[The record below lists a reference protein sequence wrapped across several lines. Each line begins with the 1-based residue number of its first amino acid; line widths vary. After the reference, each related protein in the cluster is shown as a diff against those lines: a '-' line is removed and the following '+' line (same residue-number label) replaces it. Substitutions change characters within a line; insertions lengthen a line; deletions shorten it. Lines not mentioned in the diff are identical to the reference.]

1 MEKDC
6 VINPS
11 TGRAVMANSRLGK
24 KILKARKKE
33 VKPPTQ
39 SPPANK
45 RPTVKSKKPTEP
57 KEPAPTNKRPRAEPK
72 KEPKK
77 AEPKKAE
84 PKKAEPKKEPNQQYS
99 KPIGPV
105 KPKPKQDVK
114 LDTDGGVKRKFDADY
129 IKRYAKHIQDKY
141 PPEGLKK
148 ALEKAKNGDEVKEFY
163 NDYISGLN
171 KKMISLGVVVDENL
185 TKEEKTKLFKEDKLV
200 ARMYYRGYTNDLR
213 NIKQDYL
220 FKFEEPAE

>member
-6 VINPS
+6 VINPA
-11 TGRAVMANSRLGK
+11 TGRAVMATSRLGK
-24 KILKARKKE
+24 KLMKAKQKAE
-33 VKPPTQ
+33 P
-39 SPPANK
+39 
-45 RPTVKSKKPTEP
+45 KKPTEP

-163 NDYISGLN
+163 NDYTGGRN
-171 KKMISLGVVVDENL
+171 RKMYSLGIIVDENL
-185 TKEEKTKLFKEDKLV
+185 TQEEKIKLLKEDKLV
-200 ARMYYRGYTNDLR
+200 ARMYYRNSEELR
-213 NIKQDYL
+213 AIKQDYL

>member
-6 VINPS
+6 VINPA

-57 KEPAPTNKRPRAEPK
+57 KEP
-72 KEPKK
+72 
-77 AEPKKAE
+77 
-84 PKKAEPKKEPNQQYS
+84 KKEPNQQYS
-99 KPIGPV
+99 KPIRPV
-105 KPKPKQDVK
+105 KPEPKQDVK
-114 LDTDGGVKRKFDADY
+114 LDNDGGVKRKFDADY
-129 IKRYAKHIQDKY
+129 IKRYAKHIYDKY
-141 PPEGLKK
+141 PPEGLRK
-148 ALEKAKNGDEVKEFY
+148 ALEKAKNGDEVKDFY
-163 NDYISGLN
+163 ADYTAGRSR
-171 KKMISLGVVVDENL
+171 KMYSLGVVVDENL
-185 TKEEKTKLFKEDKLV
+185 TQEEKIKLFKEDKLV
-200 ARMYYRGYTNDLR
+200 ARMYYRDSEELR
-213 NIKQDYL
+213 AIKQDYL